1 MEMYTIKEVAEI
13 LKVTE
18 GTVRNY
24 LSEGKIKHIKV
35 LGNTRVTKEEL
46 ERIIEGETNAK
57 DK

>member
-24 LSEGKIKHIKV
+24 LSDGKIKHIKI

-46 ERIIEGETNAK
+46 DSLIREGKNVK
-57 DK
+57 GK

>member
-24 LSEGKIKHIKV
+24 LSGGKIKHIKV

>member
-24 LSEGKIKHIKV
+24 LSDGKIKHIK
-35 LGNTRVTKEEL
+35 NIRQYKSNQR
-46 ERIIEGETNAK
+46 RIR
-57 DK
+57 